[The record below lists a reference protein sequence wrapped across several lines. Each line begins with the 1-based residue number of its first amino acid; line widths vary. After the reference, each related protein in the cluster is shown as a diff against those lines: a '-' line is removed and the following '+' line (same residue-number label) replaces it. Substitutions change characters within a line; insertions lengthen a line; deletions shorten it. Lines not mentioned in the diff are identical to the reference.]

1 MKKVLTY
8 LVCTVIV
15 FFLGAPESHARGL
28 ESRATGNQLFESK
41 PKNVI
46 TAVFEVT
53 NTTDQRIECMPDI
66 KLPPGWKPIT
76 SLNSI
81 WLERNQ
87 TSVILVTFYI
97 PDNALA
103 KSYDVECIFASTR
116 DPSMST
122 HQSITVRVLPVTGLK
137 VRLMD
142 SPRSVISGQGYVA
155 SFLVTNESNQEQNI
169 TLQISSSNNFPFSLD
184 AHEFTLGPGG
194 AQTVH
199 VTVQTPEIMN
209 AGLTHKVECTAIVS
223 GKEEIRAQA
232 QSLVEIIPLRGRE
245 DVYHTVPT
253 TIRIRQSLET
263 KDKTTNSPF
272 QAEVQGEGTLDE
284 AGTRHI
290 SFLFRGPD
298 TLDKS
303 LSGTRDNY
311 TIRTW
316 GNAYDLSAGD
326 AQFSLSELTEQYLTA
341 RGADG
346 IITYKGLNLRSYY
359 AKSQW
364 MEPEITE
371 TAATVGYAVTDSA
384 RFAVNC
390 LNKERENLDDSDKLL
405 TATAELKPIRFLT
418 IQLEGGMGKH
428 LEETDAAYL
437 VKLSYL
443 DDLLS
448 SRMKYLYAAPYF
460 PGYYQDKQ
468 LFSLDLSGPLTDS
481 VQVNAAFNKET
492 NNLDMDQLQQRAA
505 LDTLYQTGL
514 NYRYGPDTT
523 FTTSWQYRTSK
534 DRMEAAAF
542 DYSTNTFRAGV
553 LQNFSRL
560 SLNLYGEAG
569 RKNDRL
575 NSQAELIYQASSS
588 MYLRLTN
595 DQTYGG
601 YLRYAQGQNAEVGK
615 DQNLTAGITGSIRI
629 TNNTQFQCTGQVD
642 TYSNAA
648 IGNKYMLT
656 SSLNHSF
663 VNKSILT
670 LQSAHTFSANHGI
683 NDDETSVTLEYSY
696 PFGLPVGKKEGSSS
710 VSGVIRDVNTGE
722 ALANVLLRL
731 DNMTTATGK
740 DGRFIFS
747 SVRPGVSYL
756 SIDASRLGFD
766 QIPTCQNP
774 LPIKLEGG
782 QEKVVDI
789 DVTKK
794 ATITG
799 RVVLYGIGDDK
810 STSLYEFDRSAGI
823 GSSKVPPPEPKEISG
838 LANVLVELGT
848 TNETSRVLTDSQG
861 RFRFNEVR
869 PGKKTL
875 QAATENLPKFYGFD
889 KNNIILEIGPGQT
902 QEIIIK
908 ALPKKRSIQIIEQGD
923 TIIQEKKKTK

>member
-15 FFLGAPESHARGL
+15 FFIGAPESHARGL

-46 TAVFEVT
+46 TAAFEVT
-53 NTTDQRIECMPDI
+53 NTTEKRIECIPEI
-66 KLPPGWKPIT
+66 KLPPGWKLIT

-81 WLERNQ
+81 WLEGNQ
-87 TSVILVTFYI
+87 TSVILVSFYV

-103 KSYDVECIFASTR
+103 KSYNIECIFTSPR
-116 DPSMST
+116 DPSIST
-122 HQSITVRVLPVTGLK
+122 HQSMTVRVLPVTGLK

-142 SPRSVISGQGYVA
+142 SPRTVISGQGYVA

-169 TLQISSSNNFPFSLD
+169 TLQISSSNNFPFSTD
-184 AHEFTLGPGG
+184 AHDFSLGPGG
-194 AQTVH
+194 VQTVH

-209 AGLTHKVECTAIVS
+209 AGLTHKIECTAIVS
-223 GKEEIRAQA
+223 GKEEIRTQA
-232 QSLVEIIPLRGRE
+232 QSLVEIIPLRGQE
-245 DVYHTVPT
+245 DIYHTVPA
-253 TIRIRQSLET
+253 TIHIRQSLET
-263 KDKTTNSPF
+263 TDKTTNTPF
-272 QAEVQGEGTLDE
+272 QAEVQGEGALDE
-284 AGTRHI
+284 TGTKHI

-311 TIRTW
+311 TLRTW
-316 GNAYDLSAGD
+316 GETYDFTAGD

-346 IITYKGLNLRSYY
+346 LFAYKGLNLRSYY

-364 MEPEITE
+364 MDPNITE
-371 TAATVGYAVTDSA
+371 TAATFGYAAMDGA

-390 LNKERENLDDSDKLL
+390 LNKDKEDLSVSDKLL
-405 TATAELKPIRFLT
+405 TATAELKPIQFFT
-418 IQLEGGMGKH
+418 FQLEGGVGKH
-428 LEETDAAYL
+428 LEEKDTAYL

-443 DDLLS
+443 DDAIS
-448 SRMKYLYAAPYF
+448 SRMKYLYAAPFF

-468 LFSLDLSGPLTDS
+468 LFSLDLSYPLTDS
-481 VQVNAAFNKET
+481 VQVNAAFNRET

-514 NYRYGPDTT
+514 NYRFGPDTT
-523 FTTSWQYRTSK
+523 YTAAWQYRTSK
-534 DRMEAAAF
+534 DRMEDAAF

-575 NSQAELIYQASSS
+575 NSQAELIYLASSS

-629 TNNTQFQCTGQVD
+629 TNNTQFQGTGQID
-642 TYSNAA
+642 TYSNAS

-656 SSLNHSF
+656 SSLNHTLA
-663 VNKSILT
+663 NKST
-670 LQSAHTFSANHGI
+670 LSLQVAHTFTANHEE

-696 PFGLPVGKKEGSSS
+696 PFGLPVGKKMGSSS

-731 DNMTTATGK
+731 NNMTTATGK
-740 DGRFIFS
+740 DGKFMFS
-747 SVRPGVSYL
+747 AVSPGVSYL

-782 QEKVVDI
+782 QEKVIDI
-789 DVTKK
+789 EVTKK

-799 RVVLYGIGDDK
+799 RVILYGIGNDK
-810 STSLYEFDRSAGI
+810 TTPLYEVDRTAGV
-823 GSSKVPPPEPKEISG
+823 GSSKETPPEPKEISG
-838 LANVLVELGT
+838 LANVLVELAT

-861 RFRFNEVR
+861 KFRFNEVT

-875 QAATENLPKFYGFD
+875 HVTTDTLPKFYGFD
-889 KNNIILEIGPGQT
+889 KNNISLEIGPGQT

-923 TIIQEKKKTK
+923 TIIQEKKKKK

>member
-1 MKKVLTY
+1 LKKVLTY
-8 LVCTVIV
+8 LICTVIV
-15 FFLGAPESHARGL
+15 FLVGAPDGHARGL
-28 ESRATGNQLFESK
+28 ESRATGNQLYESK

-46 TAVFEVT
+46 TAAFEVT

-87 TSVILVTFYI
+87 TSVFLVSFYV

-103 KSYDVECIFASTR
+103 KSYDIECIFTSTR
-116 DPSMST
+116 DPSIST
-122 HQSITVRVLPVTGLK
+122 HQSITVRVLSITGLK
-137 VRLMD
+137 VHLID
-142 SPRSVISGQGYVA
+142 SPRSVISGQEYVA

-169 TLQISSSNNFPFSLD
+169 TLQISSSSDFPFSMD
-184 AHEFTLGPGG
+184 AHEFSLGPRG

-199 VTVQTPEIMN
+199 VTVQTHEVMN
-209 AGLTHKVECTAIVS
+209 AGLTHKIECTALVI
-223 GKEEIRAQA
+223 GKEEIHAQA
-232 QSLVEIIPLRGRE
+232 QALVEVITLGGQKDI
-245 DVYHTVPT
+245 YHTVPT
-253 TIRIRQSLET
+253 TLSIRQSLE
-263 KDKTTNSPF
+263 KKGKTTNTPF

-284 AGTRHI
+284 AGTKYI

-298 TLDKS
+298 TLENS
-303 LSGTRDNY
+303 LSGSRDNY
-311 TIRTW
+311 TLQTW
-316 GNAYDLSAGD
+316 GETYDLTAGD

-341 RGADG
+341 RGVDG
-346 IITYKGLNLRSYY
+346 LIAYKGMNLRSYY

-364 MEPEITE
+364 MDPQITE
-371 TAATVGYAVTDSA
+371 TAATFGYAATDRA
-384 RFAVNC
+384 RFSVSC
-390 LNKERENLDDSDKLL
+390 LNKDKEDLVGTDKLL
-405 TATAELKPIRFLT
+405 TATVDLKPIQFLN
-418 IQLEGGMGKH
+418 IQIEGGMGKH

-443 DDLLS
+443 NDLIS

-468 LFSLDLSGPLTDS
+468 LFSLDLSGPWTDS
-481 VQVNAAFNKET
+481 VQVNAAFNREK
-492 NNLDMDQLQQRAA
+492 NNLDMDQLQQSAA

-514 NYRYGPDTT
+514 DYRFGPDTT
-523 FTTSWQYRTSK
+523 YTTSWQYRSSK
-534 DRMEAAAF
+534 DRRDAAAF
-542 DYSTNTFRAGV
+542 DYSATTFRAGV
-553 LQNFSRL
+553 IQSFSKL

-569 RKNDRL
+569 RKNDRVS
-575 NSQAELIYQASSS
+575 SQTELIYQASSS
-588 MYLRLTN
+588 MYLTLTN

-601 YLRYAQGQNAEVGK
+601 YLRLSQGQNAEVGR

-629 TNNTQFQCTGQVD
+629 TNTTQFQCTGQVD

-648 IGNKYMLT
+648 IGNKYMLN
-656 SSLNHSF
+656 SSLNHTF
-663 VNKSILT
+663 VNKSTLT
-670 LQSAHTFSANHGI
+670 LQAEHTFSANHEI

-696 PFGLPVGKKEGSSS
+696 PFDLPVGKKMGSST
-710 VSGVIRDVNTGE
+710 VSGIIRDVNTGE
-722 ALANVLLRL
+722 ALANVLLRI

-740 DGRFIFS
+740 DGRFMFS
-747 SVRPGVSYL
+747 SIRPGVSYL
-756 SIDASRLGFD
+756 SIDTSRLGFD

-782 QEKVVDI
+782 QEKILDI

-794 ATITG
+794 ATLTG
-799 RVVLYGIGDDK
+799 RVVLYGIGNDK
-810 STSLYEFDRSAGI
+810 TTSLYEVDESVVI
-823 GSSKVPPPEPKEISG
+823 GSSKEPPPEPKEISG
-838 LANVLVELGT
+838 LANVLIELVT

-875 QAATENLPKFYGFD
+875 QVSTDTLPKYYGFD
-889 KNNIILEIGPGQT
+889 KNNISLEIGPGQT

-908 ALPKKRSIQIIEQGD
+908 AMPKKRSIQIIEQGD
-923 TIIQEKKKTK
+923 TIIQEKKKKK